1 MTQTSR
7 VDRQRMCM
15 PSSPVPRSPDET
27 PGDARAAARPTP
39 AQLPMVLVL
48 GHAPDADAWLHA
60 ALEDSCRLQRADEAE
75 AGLATALALVRDATP
90 PELLLLDRAA
100 PGIDA
105 PSLCRRLQ
113 ADETLRDIPCI
124 VLGSLA
130 GDDCGDDDG
139 GVLVLQLGAADHVAR
154 RSSAAVLRARV
165 LAQLRLKHASQLARS
180 ETERLRDELAR
191 RTAQLTA
198 IQDVTTLMMAS
209 MAETRGA
216 ETSNHIRRTQYY
228 VKALA
233 WRLCTNPRFSAE
245 LTSANIDLLFRSA
258 ALHDIGKAGI
268 PDRIL
273 LKPGKL
279 SPEEFEI
286 MKTHTTLGHDAIA
299 NAKRA
304 LGVDVDYLNFA
315 REIAH
320 SHHEKWDGSGY
331 PQGLAGDAIPIS
343 GRLMALADVYDAL
356 ICRRVHKEAMAH
368 EQAIAIIQQ
377 TRGRHFDPDV
387 VDAFLAIEDHFKA
400 IAIAF
405 ADTHED
411 LRKKVDY
418 LGIAQV

>member
-1 MTQTSR
+1 ML
-7 VDRQRMCM
+7 
-15 PSSPVPRSPDET
+15 PPI
-27 PGDARAAARPTP
+27 RP
-39 AQLPMVLVL
+39 LVLVL
-48 GHAPDADAWLHA
+48 GHAPDVDAVLHDALDEGCQLQCLADA
-60 ALEDSCRLQRADEAE
+60 Q
-75 AGLATALALVRDATP
+75 AGLAQARLAP
-90 PELLLLDRAA
+90 PDLLLLDSAT
-100 PGIDA
+100 PGMDA
-105 PSLCRRLQ
+105 PALCRQLQ
-113 ADETLRDIPCI
+113 ADEALRSIPSI
-124 VLGSLA
+124 VLGA
-130 GDDCGDDDG
+130 AAAADDG
-139 GVLVLQLGAADHVAR
+139 GAWALELGAADHLAR
-154 RSSAAVLRARV
+154 PFSAAALRARV
-165 LAQLRLKHASQLARS
+165 LARVRQQRAGELARG
-180 ETERLRDELAR
+180 ENQRLRDELAQ

-198 IQDVTTLMMAS
+198 IQDVTTLVMAS
-209 MAETRGA
+209 MAETRGS

-233 WRLCTNPRFSAE
+233 WRLCTNPRFSAV
-245 LTSANIDLLFRSA
+245 LTPTTIELLFRSA

-315 REIAH
+315 REIAY

-331 PQGLAGDAIPIS
+331 PEGLAGDAIPIS

-356 ICRRVHKEAMAH
+356 ISRRVHKEAMAH

-400 IAIAF
+400 IAIAY
-405 ADTHED
+405 ADTHDD

>member
-1 MTQTSR
+1 MLPN
-7 VDRQRMCM
+7 VV
-15 PSSPVPRSPDET
+15 PV
-27 PGDARAAARPTP
+27 
-39 AQLPMVLVL
+39 LPVVMVLEP
-48 GHAPDADAWLHA
+48 APDAEAVLHE
-60 ALEDSCRLQRADEAE
+60 ALDTRCQLRHMPEAQ
-75 AGLATALALVRDATP
+75 AGLEAARRGP
-90 PELLLLDRAA
+90 PPDLLLLDGAA
-100 PGIDA
+100 AGIDMPA
-105 PSLCRRLQ
+105 LCRQLL
-113 ADETLRDIPCI
+113 ADAALRDIPAI
-124 VLGSLA
+124 VLGA
-130 GDDCGDDDG
+130 AADDG
-139 GVLVLQLGAADHVAR
+139 GALVLELGAADHVAR
-154 RSSAAVLRARV
+154 PLNATPLRARV
-165 LAQLRLKHASQLARS
+165 LACLRRTRAGDLARS
-180 ETERLRDELAR
+180 DNQRLREELAQ

-198 IQDVTTLMMAS
+198 IQDVTTLVMAS
-209 MAETRGA
+209 MAETRGS

-233 WRLCTNPRFSAE
+233 WRLCTNPRFSAA
-245 LTSANIDLLFRSA
+245 LTPANIELLYRSA

-286 MKTHTTLGHDAIA
+286 MKTHTVLGHDAIA

-304 LGVDVDYLNFA
+304 LGVDVAYLNFA
-315 REIAH
+315 REIAY

-331 PQGLAGDAIPIS
+331 PEGLAGDAIPIS

-356 ICRRVHKEAMAH
+356 ISRRVHKEAMAH

-400 IAIAF
+400 IAIAY
-405 ADTHED
+405 ADTHDD

>member
-1 MTQTSR
+1 MSA
-7 VDRQRMCM
+7 
-15 PSSPVPRSPDET
+15 SPFPPHPDEKPDKT
-27 PGDARAAARPTP
+27 LGEPRAAASSPLVP
-39 AQLPMVLVL
+39 LPLALVL
-48 GHAPDADAWLHA
+48 GLAPDADAWLHA
-60 ALEDSCRLQRADEAE
+60 ALGDCCRLQRADEAE
-75 AGLATALALVRDATP
+75 AGLARALAPDAAP
-90 PELLLLDRAA
+90 PDLLLLDAAA

-105 PSLCRRLQ
+105 PSLCRRVQ
-113 ADETLRDIPCI
+113 TDETLRDIPCI
-124 VLGSLA
+124 VLGSVA
-130 GDDCGDDDG
+130 DDDG

-154 RSSAAVLRARV
+154 SCSAAVLRARV
-165 LAQLRLKHASQLARS
+165 LAQLRRQQASQQARS
-180 ETERLRDELAR
+180 DTERLRDELAR

-198 IQDVTTLMMAS
+198 IQDVTTLVMAS

-228 VKALA
+228 VKALG
-233 WRLCTNPRFSAE
+233 WRLCTHPRFAAE
-245 LTSANIDLLFRSA
+245 LTSSRIELLFRST

-286 MKTHTTLGHDAIA
+286 MKTHTTLGFEAIA

-315 REIAH
+315 SEIAY

-331 PQGLAGDAIPIS
+331 PLGLAGDAIPLS

-356 ICRRVHKEAMAH
+356 ISRRVHKEAMPH
-368 EQAIAIIQQ
+368 EKAIAIIRQ
-377 TRGRHFDPDV
+377 TSGRHFDPDV

-400 IAIAF
+400 IAIAY
-405 ADTHED
+405 ADTHDD
-411 LRKKVDY
+411 LRKKMDY